1 MSSFVGRYRKLEHQ
15 SVVAEFASLL
25 KGVILSGAVSQ
36 AERRACPEQVSGASA
51 SIGISCSTA
60 PTREPNCLPTHQ
72 RFNHRILATVVL
84 TMSVVVAANLTAQT
98 SSSSS
103 VPESPA
109 PATSPRTAQ
118 PILYDMPKS
127 HNPLN
132 AYLPDTVPEPELA
145 NSPRLDKQVRD
156 GKLYLS
162 LKDAIDLALEN
173 NLDLAIARYNL
184 PIANTDILRTQ
195 AGGFFRGVNTGVVQG
210 TPGGGVGGFGT
221 GAPGAGAGGTT
232 GGAGGAGAGASGL
245 VQSTLGTGTNVSSY
259 DPFVSLSGGEEH
271 QTSPVANF
279 QIYGVPSL
287 QLNTGQFN
295 ALFTQAFATGT
306 SVAFS
311 FNNSRQTT
319 NSPYFNL
326 SPTLSSAFRFQV
338 QQELLA
344 GFGFG
349 PNLRYLRIAR
359 NNKKI
364 SDIAF
369 KDQIIATVTQIK
381 NIYWDLVSAY
391 EATQVDEQSFSFA
404 QQTLENA
411 KKQLKL
417 DSIPEMDVLRAE
429 AEVSKRD
436 QDLTV
441 ARTTLQFQETLMKN
455 AITKSLDNPELE
467 AMPVIPTDKMEA
479 AAVQASAPIQDL
491 ISEAQNSRPEL
502 SESDIDLVNRQI
514 SRRAASNALLP
525 ALSFVGFYSGSG
537 LAGPLNPIYSLGQN
551 SSSVPVDF
559 GGALQNAFNNTSP
572 DYYFGLNLNI
582 PIRNRVAKADQYRS
596 ELEYRQAELRLE
608 QLKKQVR
615 IEVRNAQYALDQTGA
630 RVGAARKAR
639 DLAQRTFE
647 ITKKEQELG
656 SGSSYQTLSA
666 QRDLSLAE
674 LDLVSAMTTYE
685 KAKVE
690 LDRSTGTTL
699 EHNGI
704 LVQDAITGVV
714 SQAHP

>member
-1 MSSFVGRYRKLEHQ
+1 MAGLAAQNTTPSTLVP
-15 SVVAEFASLL
+15 
-25 KGVILSGAVSQ
+25 GA
-36 AERRACPEQVSGASA
+36 
-51 SIGISCSTA
+51 A
-60 PTREPNCLPTHQ
+60 PTTPQ
-72 RFNHRILATVVL
+72 ATVPL
-84 TMSVVVAANLTAQT
+84 QYEM
-98 SSSSS
+98 
-103 VPESPA
+103 
-109 PATSPRTAQ
+109 PR
-118 PILYDMPKS
+118 S

-132 AYLPDTVPEPELA
+132 AYEPNQVPEPALT
-145 NSPRLDKQVRD
+145 NSPRLDQLIRE
-156 GKLYLS
+156 GQLYLS

-245 VQSTLGTGTNVSSY
+245 VQSTLGTGTAVSSY

-271 QTSPVANF
+271 QTSPLANR
-279 QIYGVPSL
+279 QIYGVPLL
-287 QLNTGQFN
+287 QLNTGQLN
-295 ALFTQAFATGT
+295 AIVTQSFPTGT
-306 SVAFS
+306 SINFS
-311 FNNSRQTT
+311 FSNGRQTT
-319 NSPYFNL
+319 NSPFFNL
-326 SPTLSSAFRFQV
+326 SPSLTSTFRFQF

-364 SDIAF
+364 SDIGF
-369 KDQIIATVTQIK
+369 KDQVIATVTQIE

-391 EATQVDEQSFSFA
+391 EQTQVNEQSFGFA
-404 QQTLENA
+404 QQTLENTR
-411 KKQLKL
+411 KQLQL
-417 DSIPEMDVLRAE
+417 ESVPAMDVMRAE
-429 AEVSKRD
+429 AEVSRRD

-441 ARTTLQFQETLMKN
+441 ARTSLQLQETLMKN
-455 AITKSLDNPELE
+455 AITKSLDDPVLE
-467 AMPVIPTDKMEA
+467 AMRVIPTDRMV
-479 AAVQASAPIQDL
+479 AVETKATAPIADL
-491 ISEAQNSRPEL
+491 ISAALHNRPEL
-502 SESDIDLVNRQI
+502 AETDIDLVNRQI
-514 SRRAASNALLP
+514 SRRAARNALLP
-525 ALSFVGFYSGSG
+525 SLSLVGFYGGSG
-537 LAGPLNPIYSLGQN
+537 LAGPLNPIYNLGQN
-551 SSSVPVDF
+551 VSSVPVDF
-559 GGALQNAFNNTSP
+559 AGALQNAFNNSSP
-572 DYYFGLNLNI
+572 DYYIGLNLNI

-596 ELEYRQAELRLE
+596 ELEYRQSELRME

-630 RVGAARKAR
+630 RVQAARKAR
-639 DLAQRTFE
+639 DLAQRTFD

-666 QRDLSLAE
+666 QHDLALAE
-674 LDLVSAMTTYE
+674 LDLVSAQTTYE

-690 LDRSTGTTL
+690 LDRTTGATL

-704 LVQDAITGVV
+704 LLQDAIKGVV
-714 SQAHP
+714 SRQSP